1 MAKFDWKLKTAA
13 RISYD
18 NGRIDVKIRNGT
30 AVITT
35 SSMNGIRKES
45 LRDFAEG
52 LRMIIGYSASIIG
65 KTISLRGVKV
75 DPDESATGAVL
86 QIFPKDKR
94 YFISFERNET
104 TGAVKAIVPPFT
116 FSDLPSAVQVAA
128 VAAQAADLMK
138 AYEREQ

>member
-1 MAKFDWKLKTAA
+1 MAKFEWKLKTAA

-18 NGRIDVKIRNGT
+18 NGRIDVKIRNGMV
-30 AVITT
+30 VITT
-35 SSMNGIRKES
+35 SSMSGIRKES

-52 LRMIIGYSASIIG
+52 LRMIIGYTASIIS
-65 KTISLRGVKV
+65 KTISLRGVKI
-75 DPDESATGAVL
+75 DPDESATGAVF
-86 QIFPKDKR
+86 QIFSKDQR

-128 VAAQAADLMK
+128 VAIQAADLMK
-138 AYEREQ
+138 AYEREK